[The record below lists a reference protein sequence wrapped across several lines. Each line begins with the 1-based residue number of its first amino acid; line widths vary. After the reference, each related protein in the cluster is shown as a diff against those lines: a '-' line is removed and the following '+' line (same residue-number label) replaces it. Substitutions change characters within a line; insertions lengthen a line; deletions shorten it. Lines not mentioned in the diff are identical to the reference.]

1 MIYTGRVETVASS
14 PGQFVGLALDR
25 ALVMGVVNVTP
36 DSFSDGGDFAEPAA
50 AIVHGLALLA
60 EGADII
66 DIGGESTR
74 PGAASTAIEDER
86 RRVIPVVEALA
97 ERGAV
102 VSIDTRHAT
111 VMRDAIASGARIV
124 NDVTALSGDPDSL
137 GVVARSGVA
146 AILMHMR
153 GEPETMQMA
162 PAYEDV
168 VGEVEAFLAARLAT
182 VEAAGIPRARLAID
196 PGIGFGKTLEHNLAL
211 LRATRR
217 LRRLGAPL
225 VVGVSRK
232 SFIARLSKGEP
243 PKQRLAGSLAAA
255 LAALTRGADILR
267 VHDVAATVQA
277 IAVWR
282 AIEQGN
288 TP

>member
-1 MIYTGRVETVASS
+1 MIYTGCVETIAST
-14 PGQFVGLALDR
+14 PGQFAGLALDR

-74 PGAASTAIEDER
+74 PGGASTAIEDER

-102 VSIDTRHAT
+102 VSIDTRHASI
-111 VMRDAIASGARIV
+111 MREAIASGARIV
-124 NDVTALSGDPDSL
+124 NDVTALSGDSDSL
-137 GVVARSGVA
+137 GAVARSGVA
-146 AILMHMR
+146 AVLMHMR
-153 GEPETMQMA
+153 GEPATMQTA

-168 VGEVEAFLAARLAT
+168 VGEVEAFLAGRLAAAA
-182 VEAAGIPRARLAID
+182 AAGVARTRLAID

-217 LRRLGAPL
+217 LKRLGAPI

-255 LAALTRGADILR
+255 LAALARGADILR

-282 AIEQGN
+282 AIGS
-288 TP
+288 TDS